1 MLFNS
6 LEFALFFPI
15 VVACAWWLR
24 RSGTARMTLL
34 LAASYF
40 FYMSWD
46 YRYAALLAASTV
58 LDYWVGRALP
68 KARSVALRRSLLTA
82 SLVGNLGVLLY
93 FKYFNFLW
101 ASLVGGAQLA
111 GWNAPDWSHSFL
123 LPVGISFYT
132 FQSLSYTIDVY
143 RGRLAPTE
151 SMLKFALFVS
161 FFPQLV
167 AGPIVRASDFLP
179 QLEKNARYDEQRA
192 LRGLWLIFIG
202 LFKKICIADV
212 LAATLLDDVF
222 GNPLGA
228 SRWELM
234 LAAYGYSFQI
244 YCDFSGYSDVAIGAA
259 AILGF
264 HLPLNFDRPFLAISF
279 RDFWRRWHI
288 SLSTWL
294 RDYLYVPLGGA
305 RRGVARTYVNLATV
319 MLLGGLWHGAN
330 WTFVL
335 WGAMHG
341 AFLIAERLLRCDIK
355 DTDGLSATSVWLRRF
370 VTFHFI
376 VLTFVLFRCD
386 NVATFGQFLATL
398 VSPASM
404 GHTVPTLF
412 SLALVLAVAG
422 HLVSVSAAKRLT
434 DRLQIQPAF
443 VQAAVVSVCLVLF
456 TILSAAEAPFIYFQ
470 F

>member
-6 LEFALFFPI
+6 IEFALFFPI

-24 RSGTARMTLL
+24 RSASARLTLL
-34 LAASYF
+34 LVASYF

-46 YRYAALLAASTV
+46 YRYAALLAGSTV
-58 LDYWVGRALP
+58 LDYFVGLALP
-68 KARSVALRRSLLTA
+68 KTQSKTSRRLLLIA
-82 SLVGNLGVLLY
+82 SLAGNLGVLVF

-101 ASLVGGAQLA
+101 DSVAAGAGA
-111 GWNAPDWSHSFL
+111 FGFDAPNWSHRFL

-143 RGRLAPTE
+143 RGRLTPTR
-151 SMLKFALFVS
+151 SLLKFALFVS

-167 AGPIVRASDFLP
+167 AGPIVRASDFMP
-179 QLEKNARYDEQRA
+179 QLETEARYDEARA
-192 LRGLWLIFIG
+192 IRGFWLILIG

-228 SRWELM
+228 SRAELM

-264 HLPLNFDRPFLAISF
+264 NLPMNFNRPFLAVSF

-305 RRGVARTYVNLATV
+305 RRGARRTLINLALV

-335 WGAMHG
+335 WGGLHG
-341 AFLIAERLLRCDIK
+341 TFLIVERLLGK
-355 DTDGLSATSVWLRRF
+355 DCKDAEGLPTATIWLRRLI
-370 VTFHFI
+370 TFHLVVF
-376 VLTFVLFRCD
+376 TFALFRCD
-386 NVATFGQFLATL
+386 SIATFGQFIGAFITPEA
-398 VSPASM
+398 VGSPI
-404 GHTVPTLF
+404 PTLF
-412 SLALVLAVAG
+412 VVALAVGVIG
-422 HLVSVSAAKRLT
+422 HLTSMAQVRRWI
-434 DRLQIQPAF
+434 DRATNQPAF
-443 VQAAVVSVCLVLF
+443 VQAAVASACLFLFAVLS
-456 TILSAAEAPFIYFQ
+456 SADAPFIYFQ

>member
-6 LEFALFFPI
+6 FEFALFFPL
-15 VVACAWWLR
+15 VVTCAWWLR
-24 RSGTARMTLL
+24 RSSSARIVFL

-58 LDYWVGRALP
+58 LDFIVGRALP
-68 KARSVALRRSLLTA
+68 GTRSNALRKLLLAA
-82 SLVGNLGVLLY
+82 SLGGNLGVLLY

-101 ASLVGGAQLA
+101 ESVVAGAGIA
-111 GWNAPDWSHSFL
+111 GWNAPDLAHRFL

-132 FQSLSYTIDVY
+132 FQSLSYTIDIY
-143 RGRLAPTE
+143 RRRLTPTK
-151 SMLKFALFVS
+151 SILNFALFVS

-179 QLEKNARYDEQRA
+179 QLEKNAQFDNERA
-192 LRGLWLIFIG
+192 IRGLWLIFIG

-222 GNPLGA
+222 ASPLDA
-228 SRWELM
+228 SRWELL

-264 HLPLNFDRPFLAISF
+264 NLPLNFNRPFMAVSF

-305 RRGVARTYVNLATV
+305 RRGAARTYLNLAMV

-330 WTFVL
+330 WTFAL

-341 AFLIAERLLRCDIK
+341 IFLIVERLAGK
-355 DTDGLSATSVWLRRF
+355 DCKDAEGLSIASAWLRRMI
-370 VTFHFI
+370 TFHLV

-386 NVATFGQFLATL
+386 NIGAFAQFLSAL
-398 VSPASM
+398 VAPESM
-404 GHTVPTLF
+404 GSPVPLLF
-412 SLALVLAVAG
+412 TLALGLAVIG
-422 HLVSVSAAKRLT
+422 HLVTVVRVRRLIDFASA
-434 DRLQIQPAF
+434 QPAF
-443 VQAAVVSVCLVLF
+443 IQAAVVSACLILF
-456 TILSAAEAPFIYFQ
+456 TVLSSTDAPFIYFQ

>member
-6 LEFALFFPI
+6 IEFALFFPT
-15 VVACAWWLR
+15 VVALAWWLR
-24 RSGTARMTLL
+24 RSATARLTLL

-46 YRYAALLAASTV
+46 YRYAALLAGSTV
-58 LDYWVGRALP
+58 LDYFVGLALP
-68 KARSVALRRSLLTA
+68 KTESKTSRRLLLAISLA
-82 SLVGNLGVLLY
+82 GNLGVLVF

-101 ASLVGGAQLA
+101 DSVAVGMGSI
-111 GWNAPDWSHSFL
+111 GWHAPDWTHRFL

-143 RGRLAPTE
+143 RGQLAPTR
-151 SMLKFALFVS
+151 SLLKFALFVS

-179 QLEKNARYDEQRA
+179 QLETKARYDEQRA
-192 LRGLWLIFIG
+192 IHGFWLIFIG

-228 SRWELM
+228 SRTELL

-264 HLPLNFDRPFLAISF
+264 NLPLNFNRPFLAVSF

-305 RRGVARTYVNLATV
+305 RRGARRTYINLALV

-335 WGAMHG
+335 WGALHG
-341 AFLIAERLLRCDIK
+341 TFLIVERLFGQDCK
-355 DTDGLSATSVWLRRF
+355 DADGLSPSTVWLRRF
-370 VTFHFI
+370 ITFHLV
-376 VLTFVLFRCD
+376 VLTFALFRCD
-386 NVATFGQFLATL
+386 SIATFGHFIGAVIAPESIGSPIPPLFVIALAAG
-398 VSPASM
+398 V
-404 GHTVPTLF
+404 V
-412 SLALVLAVAG
+412 G
-422 HLVSVSAAKRLT
+422 HLTSMEQARRWI
-434 DRLQIQPAF
+434 DRATSQPAF
-443 VQAAVVSVCLVLF
+443 VQAALVSACLVIF
-456 TILSAAEAPFIYFQ
+456 TILSSADAPFIYFQ

>member
-6 LEFALFFPI
+6 VEFALFLPI

-24 RSGTARMTLL
+24 RSATARLTLL

-46 YRYAALLAASTV
+46 YRYAALLAGSTV
-58 LDYWVGRALP
+58 LDYFVGLALS
-68 KARSVALRRSLLTA
+68 KTQSRTSRRLLLTL
-82 SLVGNLGVLLY
+82 SLAGNLGVLMF

-101 ASLVGGAQLA
+101 ESAAVGMGAMGLE
-111 GWNAPDWSHSFL
+111 APDWTHRFL

-132 FQSLSYTIDVY
+132 FQSLSYTIDIY
-143 RGRLAPTE
+143 RGKLAPTR
-151 SMLKFALFVS
+151 SLLKFALFVA

-167 AGPIVRASDFLP
+167 AGPIVRASDFMP
-179 QLEKNARYDEQRA
+179 QLERQARYDEARA
-192 LRGLWLIFIG
+192 IRGFWLILIG
-202 LFKKICIADV
+202 LLKKICIADV

-228 SRWELM
+228 SRLELL

-264 HLPLNFDRPFLAISF
+264 NLPLNFNRPFMAVSF

-305 RRGVARTYVNLATV
+305 KRGARRTYINLALV

-335 WGAMHG
+335 WGALHG
-341 AFLIAERLLRCDIK
+341 TFLIVERLLGK
-355 DTDGLSATSVWLRRF
+355 DCKDAEDLPTATIWLRRLI
-370 VTFHFI
+370 TFHLV
-376 VLTFVLFRCD
+376 VLTFALFRCD
-386 NVATFGQFLATL
+386 SIETFGEYIGALIAPEAL
-398 VSPASM
+398 GAPI
-404 GHTVPTLF
+404 PTLF
-412 SLALVLAVAG
+412 VIALLAGVVG
-422 HLVSVSAAKRLT
+422 HLTSMEQVGRLI
-434 DRLQIQPAF
+434 DRATRQPAF
-443 VQAAVVSVCLVLF
+443 VQAAVASACLFLF
-456 TILSAAEAPFIYFQ
+456 TVLSSADAPFIYFQ